1 VVIHRQQEGLL
12 IGGGPP
18 LVDGGVVLPQFAQTG
33 PFPTAAGLWGGRGR
47 ADQEREVVAGI
58 SGDGFAVALKS
69 EAGGEFISDELIV
82 RRSLERQEAFK
93 ELLDLSGPG
102 RAMVAA
108 GEVEGEGGRMLKPS
122 GSQAKEVSTTD
133 AQELGGGVR
142 VEDAAVESV
151 ERLVKERYG

>member
-1 VVIHRQQEGLL
+1 
-12 IGGGPP
+12 
-18 LVDGGVVLPQFAQTG
+18 
-33 PFPTAAGLWGGRGR
+33 
-47 ADQEREVVAGI
+47 VVAGI

-69 EAGGEFISDELIV
+69 EAGGEFIGDELIV
-82 RRSLERQEAFK
+82 GWSLERQEAFK